1 MSGRTRNAEIYHT
14 TGYKNPW
21 LVVVEFDEPRK
32 EWKPKNDKIF
42 EWIDHW
48 FQAEEE
54 EYGFYGDTMA
64 WWYITML
71 WLGEDEIAH
80 EAAKNFEGDTAR
92 DHLEQAMAENYEEV
106 AERIMNLG
114 ERAEMRQNGNR
125 DLLNQGDNNGGR

>member
-1 MSGRTRNAEIYHT
+1 MSQKREEAKIHHR

-21 LVVVEFDEPRK
+21 LVVIEFDEARS

-64 WWYITML
+64 WWYVTML
-71 WLGEDEIAH
+71 WLGEDNIAH
-80 EAAKNFEGDTAR
+80 EAAQNFEGSAAR
-92 DHLEQAMAENYEEV
+92 DHLEQAMAEHYEEI
-106 AERIMNLG
+106 AERITNLG
-114 ERAEMRQNGNR
+114 ERAEARQGESRNM
-125 DLLNQGDNNGGR
+125 LKQGENDE